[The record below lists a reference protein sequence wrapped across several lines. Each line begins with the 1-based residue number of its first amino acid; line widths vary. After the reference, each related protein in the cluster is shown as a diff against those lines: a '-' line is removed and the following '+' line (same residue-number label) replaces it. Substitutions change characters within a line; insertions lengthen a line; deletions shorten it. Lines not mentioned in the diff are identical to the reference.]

1 MADRG
6 AESGQQPIKRR
17 GWQLPPAPGSPPGS
31 VPPGPGRFDRAD
43 ARHGPRPPQGARPR
57 SVLANS
63 VAGQARNV
71 ALGTMEDVSR
81 LTFRLEQHDPYA
93 GRTGLVTVRMRGDQA
108 IGFVTEGDWV
118 EVQGRSK
125 RGFLDAKR
133 AFNHT
138 SGAQFRGPSAG
149 WGAAGITAVV
159 IFVLLIL
166 SVMAVII
173 TKIVSAIST
182 FPTGP

>member
-17 GWQLPPAPGSPPGS
+17 GWQLPSDPGSPPGS
-31 VPPGPGRFDRAD
+31 VPPGPGGFDRAD
-43 ARHGPRPPQGARPR
+43 ARHGPGPPQGVRPR

-71 ALGTMEDVSR
+71 ALSNSGGHAV

-93 GRTGLVTVRMRGDQA
+93 GRTGLVTVRMRGDRA
-108 IGFVTEGDWV
+108 IAFVTEGDWV
-118 EVQGRSK
+118 EVRGRSK

-149 WGAAGITAVV
+149 WGAAAITVFV
-159 IFVLLIL
+159 IFVLSVVAFIVTRIFSDL
-166 SVMAVII
+166 S
-173 TKIVSAIST
+173 TW
-182 FPTGP
+182 PTGP